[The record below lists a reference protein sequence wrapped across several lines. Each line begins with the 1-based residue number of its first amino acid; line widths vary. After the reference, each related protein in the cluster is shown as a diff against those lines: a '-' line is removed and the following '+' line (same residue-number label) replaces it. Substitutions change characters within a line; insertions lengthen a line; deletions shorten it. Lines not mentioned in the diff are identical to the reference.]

1 MKRLLLFLLP
11 ILLFGCS
18 EELII
23 GNDIP
28 ESTDQIQSR
37 SSGDGKYDVL
47 GYGMIVTYE
56 YFNASPQSMKAQVID
71 VDAYVKNGEA
81 WDYNLNPSS
90 YGEMIVGST
99 AQDLFHK

>member
-1 MKRLLLFLLP
+1 MYIVEPLIMKIYETFIVILLP

-47 GYGMIVTYE
+47 GYGYDVTYE

-71 VDAYVKNGEA
+71 VDAYVKMVKHG
-81 WDYNLNPSS
+81 
-90 YGEMIVGST
+90 III
-99 AQDLFHK
+99 

>member
-28 ESTDQIQSR
+28 ESTDKFSL
-37 SSGDGKYDVL
+37 V
-47 GYGMIVTYE
+47 VVETE
-56 YFNASPQSMKAQVID
+56 SMM
-71 VDAYVKNGEA
+71 
-81 WDYNLNPSS
+81 S
-90 YGEMIVGST
+90 
-99 AQDLFHK
+99 